1 MLLNCEK
8 DLDNADEIDL
18 DNVVEKWAKQVN
30 NMPDVWARCDYG
42 LSLTIVVLRDIIVR
56 LK

>member
-18 DNVVEKWAKQVN
+18 DNVVEKWAKQV
-30 NMPDVWARCDYG
+30 VIIY
-42 LSLTIVVLRDIIVR
+42 VDIHV
-56 LK
+56 

>member
-1 MLLNCEK
+1 MLLNCKK

-30 NMPDVWARCDYG
+30 NMPDV
-42 LSLTIVVLRDIIVR
+42 
-56 LK
+56 

>member
-1 MLLNCEK
+1 MLLNYEK

-30 NMPDVWARCDYG
+30 NIPDV
-42 LSLTIVVLRDIIVR
+42 
-56 LK
+56 

>member
-1 MLLNCEK
+1 MLLNHEK

-30 NMPDVWARCDYG
+30 NMPDV
-42 LSLTIVVLRDIIVR
+42 
-56 LK
+56 

>member
-1 MLLNCEK
+1 MLLNYEK

-30 NMPDVWARCDYG
+30 NMPNV
-42 LSLTIVVLRDIIVR
+42 
-56 LK
+56 

>member
-18 DNVVEKWAKQVN
+18 DNVVENKTSKQH
-30 NMPDVWARCDYG
+30 ARRIA
-42 LSLTIVVLRDIIVR
+42 S
-56 LK
+56 

>member
-1 MLLNCEK
+1 MLLNFEK

-30 NMPDVWARCDYG
+30 NMPDV
-42 LSLTIVVLRDIIVR
+42 
-56 LK
+56 

>member
-1 MLLNCEK
+1 MLLNYEK

-30 NMPDVWARCDYG
+30 NMPDV
-42 LSLTIVVLRDIIVR
+42 
-56 LK
+56 